1 MSIENAKKP
10 KGEGRAGRAGA
21 DFARRCLPL
30 PAVARRCLPLHA
42 AARRSDVGRRF
53 RLASPGSWT
62 IVSREPLRGMS
73 ISGLVVEYIV
83 AIDVTR
89 VRFPADALFECR
101 ILVL

>member
-1 MSIENAKKP
+1 MRKSEKAKAAQAAQGQTLP
-10 KGEGRAGRAGA
+10 AA
-21 DFARRCLPL
+21 ARRCP
-30 PAVARRCLPLHA
+30 PPHA

-53 RLASPGSWT
+53 RLAPPGSWT